1 MRDAINSAIIAAGL
15 ILLAVSLIGCHGL
28 QGKSVNATYETAGL
42 GIVSGYGILNFGY
55 VKATYH
61 SDPTNAPAK

>member
-1 MRDAINSAIIAAGL
+1 MKKILSILL
-15 ILLAVSLIGCHGL
+15 ILSAFAFTGCHGI
-28 QGKSVNATYETAGL
+28 QGKSVNATYQTAGL